1 MEAVDLLDV
10 RKVIVGHG
18 SVIAGRGWFLDRIVV
33 RLHDVPQCSTRF
45 VFPCHRCATHARA
58 FNGPFSGTGLPG

>member
-1 MEAVDLLDV
+1 LEAVDLLDV
-10 RKVIVGHG
+10 RKVIVGHD

-45 VFPCHRCATHARA
+45 VFPCHR
-58 FNGPFSGTGLPG
+58 

>member
-1 MEAVDLLDV
+1 VFELEAVDLLDV
-10 RKVIVGHG
+10 RKVIVGHD

-45 VFPCHRCATHARA
+45 VFPCHRCAYMHTRARLTA
-58 FNGPFSGTGLPG
+58 PFL